1 MKIAFH
7 LRILIGAICLSTVGI
22 IFVLI
27 RQNRLKEKYG
37 VLWLFAAFSIFV
49 FGLWPDLLTVVSKLF
64 RLHHLT
70 TLFMVAF
77 LFLFG
82 LVLKFTVAISQLY
95 DRNLALAQEVAMLK
109 ESLKGL
115 AVKME
120 TGLDQKEEPVG

>member
-7 LRILIGAICLSTVGI
+7 LRILIGLVCFSTVGI
-22 IFVLI
+22 IFELI
-27 RQNRLKEKYG
+27 RQNKIKEKYG
-37 VLWLFAAFSIFV
+37 VLWLFAAFSILV
-49 FGLWPDLLTVVSKLF
+49 FGLWPDLLTLVSGMLK
-64 RLHHLT
+64 LHHLT

-109 ESLKGL
+109 ERLGWPAGEHDADSPDGDD
-115 AVKME
+115 V
-120 TGLDQKEEPVG
+120 V